1 MLYTMVFAV
10 SHCVATRCVVCV
22 VDLFVSSF
30 VIISVLTNNNH
41 SSVEHSPLCLSFDF
55 WLLFTFK
62 VSGLLSTLHTC

>member
-1 MLYTMVFAV
+1 MLYTMAFAV
-10 SHCVATRCVVCV
+10 SHCVATSCVVCV
-22 VDLFVSSF
+22 VDLFV
-30 VIISVLTNNNH
+30 IISALTNNSH